1 MSRGPRLSKAQRDEL
16 WCRWRAGE
24 SGRSIARAL
33 RVSPAAVRYV
43 VAPTGGISP
52 RVRHRATTA
61 LTLEERETISRSLAA
76 GASLRS
82 IARVLG
88 RCASTVSREVARNG
102 GRAGYRAVR
111 ADQRALDAA
120 RRPKTC
126 KLARHG
132 WLRKQVAR
140 RLRQGW
146 TPQQI
151 AGWLARSFPDDDTRR
166 VSHETIYVSLYVQA
180 RGVLRK
186 ELAQQLKSGRT
197 ARRARTATG
206 KGQGRGQIPDAV
218 PISERPPEAA
228 DRAVPG
234 HWEGDLIE
242 GSNNTFVATLV
253 ERRSRFIMLVKVP
266 SKKTGDVVPAVARK
280 IKGLPTELKATVTWD
295 RGREMTRHVDF
306 TVATGV
312 QVYFADPQS
321 PWQRPTNE
329 NSNKLIREYLPKG
342 TDLSAHSQRQLDA
355 IARKLNARPRKVLD
369 YATPAATLATVL
381 P

>member
-120 RRPKTC
+120 LAGHALRVEMRAVLTPEQQVQSDQLREEFKTRHQRRMM
-126 KLARHG
+126 H
-132 WLRKQVAR
+132 LRKG
-140 RLRQGW
+140 LG
-146 TPQQI
+146 
-151 AGWLARSFPDDDTRR
+151 L
-166 VSHETIYVSLYVQA
+166 
-180 RGVLRK
+180 
-186 ELAQQLKSGRT
+186 
-197 ARRARTATG
+197 
-206 KGQGRGQIPDAV
+206 
-218 PISERPPEAA
+218 
-228 DRAVPG
+228 
-234 HWEGDLIE
+234 EG
-242 GSNNTFVATLV
+242 
-253 ERRSRFIMLVKVP
+253 
-266 SKKTGDVVPAVARK
+266 
-280 IKGLPTELKATVTWD
+280 
-295 RGREMTRHVDF
+295 
-306 TVATGV
+306 
-312 QVYFADPQS
+312 
-321 PWQRPTNE
+321 
-329 NSNKLIREYLPKG
+329 
-342 TDLSAHSQRQLDA
+342 
-355 IARKLNARPRKVLD
+355 
-369 YATPAATLATVL
+369 
-381 P
+381 